1 MLNLQ
6 LETIAVCDA
15 ACVFCPYPKM
25 ERAKGTMGMDLFRQI
40 IDQAVTVPMIDHI
53 TLTGL
58 GEPLLD
64 RFLFERIAYVR
75 KVLPGINLDLVTNG
89 SFLTAKR
96 IDDFIALG
104 LTCLSVSLNAS
115 NAAKRKAIMGVDNF
129 DHVVEM
135 CEYAIAM
142 GAGKMRVL
150 VKGVASKD
158 LMEGAEHADFLKA
171 WGGQCDQPG
180 GKAFLHLEGNWAGSV
195 WKTRMPMVTPCS
207 RALTQIM
214 VLWDGRVSLCC
225 FDAEG
230 AEILGD
236 LNTQPLRDVFNGPR
250 ASFIR
255 DAHLAGRRSE
265 IPLCAG
271 CTSI

>member
-6 LETIAVCDA
+6 LETTNVCSA
-15 ACVFCPYPKM
+15 ACIFCPYPSM
-25 ERAKGTMGMDLFRQI
+25 VRAKGTMSWDLFTKI
-40 IDQAVTVPMIDHI
+40 ADEAASLPLVDHI

-64 RFLFERIAYVR
+64 RFLFKRLAYIRSLMPAVS
-75 KVLPGINLDLVTNG
+75 LDLVTNG
-89 SFLTAKR
+89 SLLTKAR
-96 IDDFIALG
+96 IDEFIALK
-104 LTCLSVSLNAS
+104 LTTLSISLNAA
-115 NAAKRKAIMGVDNF
+115 NAEKRKAIMGVDDF
-129 DHVVEM
+129 AHVVEM
-135 CEYAIAM
+135 CEYALAM
-142 GAGKMRVL
+142 GAGTMRVI

-158 LMEGAEHADFLKA
+158 LMEGPEQDAFLKS
-171 WGGQCDQPG
+171 WGGQCDQPNG
-180 GKAFLHLEGNWAGSV
+180 HAFLHLEGNWAGAV
-195 WKTRMPMVTPCS
+195 WKTRLPMVTPCH

-236 LNTQPLRDVFNGPR
+236 LNQQTIRDVFNGGRALEIRTAHHEGRR
-250 ASFIR
+250 AS
-255 DAHLAGRRSE
+255 
-265 IPLCAG
+265 IPLCSG